1 MLNNVYCC
9 VFVIV
14 SPSFLANHLLPFPL
28 CYNTNTYTHA
38 YAHTNSNV
46 QRPTVLKEC
55 SLLSHTHTHAHTS
68 HAHTDSHK
76 HKCIL
81 LTIPLQHTHTHTQTH
96 HTLTQTHAH
105 THTLTGSS
113 VPQYFEKVNN
123 DLLDL
128 TDLVRGKL
136 STQDRLTLGA
146 LITTDVHARDTVQ
159 VCVCALSLSLSFSLS
174 LSLSL
179 SLSFSPCFQ
188 FYLQVILRTSNTAAS
203 QGWRWCTRQTC
214 SPWQLRW
221 HPWLPCCPHGLSE
234 RQQPAL
240 QGEQHPVEYGS
251 VPGWLGRHL
260 VWPAACV
267 AKFR

>member
-1 MLNNVYCC
+1 MHIYTHTRTNTHINILTGTNTQAC
-9 VFVIV
+9 
-14 SPSFLANHLLPFPL
+14 LLKYAYARAQ
-28 CYNTNTYTHA
+28 CTSKHAEINTNTKHNA
-38 YAHTNSNV
+38 YLQKQQQFKRVNRSMRCGRCHTCLN
-46 QRPTVLKEC
+46 PKLKKAC
-55 SLLSHTHTHAHTS
+55 
-68 HAHTDSHK
+68 
-76 HKCIL
+76 
-81 LTIPLQHTHTHTQTH
+81 
-96 HTLTQTHAH
+96 
-105 THTLTGSS
+105 
-113 VPQYFEKVNN
+113 
-123 DLLDL
+123 
-128 TDLVRGKL
+128 
-136 STQDRLTLGA
+136 LTLRASQEKASGDGEDG
-146 LITTDVHARDTVQ
+146 LEHKVPCCGFRID
-159 VCVCALSLSLSFSLS
+159 CAPCCA
-174 LSLSL
+174 SLSL

>member
-179 SLSFSPCFQ
+179 SLSFYLSLSLSLSFLCV
-188 FYLQVILRTSNTAAS
+188 FYSNS
-203 QGWRWCTRQTC
+203 F
-214 SPWQLRW
+214 WQYL
-221 HPWLPCCPHGLSE
+221 
-234 RQQPAL
+234 
-240 QGEQHPVEYGS
+240 
-251 VPGWLGRHL
+251 
-260 VWPAACV
+260 
-267 AKFR
+267 